1 MSGRKLALPSY
12 KLISA
17 GDMSANITSPVTNI
31 ELYDNIAFQVN
42 ILTGSAAG
50 TIAAQVSLDYL
61 PSSQGTPNSG
71 TWITILSATV
81 TAGAVITGTNILVTS
96 GNGYLKLNQVEAPWI
111 RLLFTNSSSTGT
123 MDAFI
128 CGKMI

>member
-12 KLISA
+12 KLIRA
-17 GDMSANITSPVTNI
+17 GDMSATITSPVTNI

-42 ILTGSAAG
+42 ILSGSASG
-50 TIAAQVSLDYL
+50 TLAVQVSLDYL
-61 PSSQGTPNSG
+61 PSSQGTPNAG
-71 TWITILSATV
+71 TWITLLSATV
-81 TAGAVITGTNILVTS
+81 TSGAVIVGTNVLVTA

-123 MDAFI
+123 LDAFI